1 MLIYN
6 CWIEKAK
13 QYLKDEKNTILRE
26 CPNRDYNF
34 FKKLIAND
42 PQLSAVNEL
51 NKKSWYFHGL
61 TRNP

>member
-6 CWIEKAK
+6 CWIEKVK

-26 CPNRDYNF
+26 CPNRDSTF
-34 FKKLIAND
+34 CKKITSID
-42 PQLSAVNEL
+42 QQLSAVNEN
-51 NKKSWYFHGL
+51 NKRSWYFHGL